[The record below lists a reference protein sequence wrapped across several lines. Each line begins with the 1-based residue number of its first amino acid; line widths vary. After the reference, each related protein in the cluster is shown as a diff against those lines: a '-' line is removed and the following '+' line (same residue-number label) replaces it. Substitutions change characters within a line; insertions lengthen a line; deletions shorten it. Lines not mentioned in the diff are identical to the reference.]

1 MWYGSNGPSLRKG
14 GSVGDGPCPAKT
26 IRNMPQK
33 KSKYWVVDRYVD
45 DYNGVQ
51 DEWIGWQNITE
62 MLCTMFSDSLLLR
75 KGGSVGDGPCPAKTI
90 SNKLTGT

>member
-1 MWYGSNGPSLRKG
+1 MVWFKRPFIEKG
-14 GSVGDGPCPAKT
+14 GKCWRRTLSRENYTEYA
-26 IRNMPQK
+26 QK
-33 KSKYWVVDRYVD
+33 KSKYWVVNRYVD